1 MTDVA
6 SGVPPSGPTSA
17 LGVLRLGGSLLHSYV
32 RQQRTAF
39 VLAVGGATVFAGAII
54 ASSFVVGFVVED
66 VVTPVLADGADAAD
80 RLPLAVGLLLAVA
93 VAKAFGIV
101 LRRTAAGWLQFRT
114 RQRIR
119 RELVEQELRL
129 SLRWYAGRSVGDLL
143 SVSDNDTERATGIL
157 APLPFAT
164 GVVLLLVGSSVVIL
178 LTDPLLG
185 LLAML
190 QLAVV
195 VGIDLGGSWRAYR
208 AMEEVQR
215 RRGTVAQVA
224 HESFDGAITVRAL
237 GREDDEADRFA
248 VVADDLRDAL
258 VVVGRTWTGFRSATE
273 TVPTVGTV
281 VILAVGMLRVIDG
294 GLDVG
299 DLVAVS
305 YLLSLLTVPIRLI
318 GYLLWDVANGLAAW
332 QRVDDVLTA
341 DDTVPYGARPAM
353 TDGAAS
359 LDLEDVGFAYT
370 AERAVLDGIAL
381 HVPAGRTVA
390 VVGPTGSGK
399 STVALLLA
407 RLWDPS
413 DGTVRLDGRDLRE
426 LAVGAVPA
434 EVAYVPQES
443 FLFDG
448 TVAENITLGDPAIDL
463 PAVRAALALAGADE
477 FVASLPEGIDTRV
490 GERGAAL
497 SGGQRQRVALAR
509 ALVRRPRL
517 LVLDDA
523 TSAVDPSVEAGI
535 MARLRSAELPSTVV
549 VVAYRRGTIVL
560 ADEVVFV
567 EDGRIVAHGRHEDL
581 LSDIPGYAALL
592 QAYEEDRARRSAA
605 ADGTGSDGVGA
616 DGVLVRPRPPT
627 APAARA
633 PDEPAARDAP

>member
-1 MTDVA
+1 MTQDAAVA
-6 SGVPPSGPTSA
+6 AEHGPTSA
-17 LGVLRLGGSLLHSYV
+17 FGVLRI
-32 RQQRTAF
+32 
-39 VLAVGGATVFAGAII
+39 GGALLASYIRHQRAAFAIAVIGATLFAAAII
-54 ASSFVVGFVVED
+54 ASSFVVGRVVED
-66 VVTPVLADGADAAD
+66 VVTPVLADGAEPTD
-80 RLPLAVGLLLAVA
+80 GLAVA
-93 VAKAFGIV
+93 VVLLLGVALAKAIGIV
-101 LRRTAAGWLQFRT
+101 MRRTAAGWLQFRT
-114 RQRIR
+114 RQRVR
-119 RELVEQELRL
+119 RELVDQELRL
-129 SLRWYAGRSVGDLL
+129 SLRWYSGRSVGDLL
-143 SVSDNDTERATGIL
+143 SVSDNDTEQATGIL

-164 GVVLLLVGSSVVIL
+164 GVMLLLVGASVVIV

-185 LLAML
+185 FLAML
-190 QLAVV
+190 QLGIVV
-195 VGIDLGGSWRAYR
+195 AIDLGGSWRAYR

-215 RRGTVAQVA
+215 RRGTVARVA
-224 HESFDGAITVRAL
+224 HESFDGAVTVRAL
-237 GREDDEADRFA
+237 GREDDEAERFA
-248 VVADDLRDAL
+248 VAADDLRDAL

-273 TVPTVGTV
+273 AVPNVGTV
-281 VILAVGMLRVIDG
+281 VILAVGMLQVIDG
-294 GLDVG
+294 ELAVG

-332 QRVDDVLTA
+332 RRVEEVLEDPDTVTYGDAPATTGGAAAVDLDAVAFGYTA
-341 DDTVPYGARPAM
+341 DQ
-353 TDGAAS
+353 
-359 LDLEDVGFAYT
+359 
-370 AERAVLDGIAL
+370 AVLDRIAL
-381 HVPAGRTVA
+381 RIPAGRTVA

-413 DGTVRLDGRDLRE
+413 DGAVRLDGRDLRA
-426 LAVGAVPA
+426 LAAGAVPA

-448 TVAENITLGDPAIDL
+448 TIAENIALGDPAIDGR
-463 PAVRAALALAGADE
+463 AVLDALALAGADE
-477 FVASLPEGIDTRV
+477 LVAALPEGIATRV

-509 ALVRRPRL
+509 ALVRHPRL

-567 EDGRIVAHGRHEDL
+567 EDGRIVDHGSHEEL
-581 LSDIPGYAALL
+581 LARVPGYATLL
-592 QAYEEDRARRSAA
+592 RAYEDDRARRAVAQGGTSD
-605 ADGTGSDGVGA
+605 ADGSVG
-616 DGVLVRPRPPT
+616 RTRPPT

>member
-1 MTDVA
+1 MAVGTA
-6 SGVPPSGPTSA
+6 VPRATGPDSA
-17 LGVLRLGGSLLHSYV
+17 LGVLRRGLALLASFV
-32 RQQRTAF
+32 RQQRAAF
-39 VLAVGGATVFAGAII
+39 AVAVAGASLFAAAIV
-54 ASSFVVGFVVED
+54 ASSVVVGSVVED
-66 VVTPVLADGADAAD
+66 VITPVLAGGADAAD

-93 VAKAFGIV
+93 LAKAIGIV
-101 LRRTAAGWLQFRT
+101 MRRTAAGWLQFRT
-114 RQRIR
+114 QQRVR
-119 RELVEQELRL
+119 RELVERELRL

-143 SVSDNDTERATGIL
+143 SVSDNDTDRATGIL

-164 GVVLLLVGSSVVIL
+164 GVVLLLIGSSALVIA
-178 LTDPLLG
+178 TDPLLG
-185 LLAML
+185 LLAVS
-190 QLAVV
+190 QLGVV
-195 VGIDLGGSWRAYR
+195 LAIDLGGSWRAYR
-208 AMEEVQR
+208 AMEEVQH
-215 RRGTVAQVA
+215 RRGTVARVA
-224 HESFDGAITVRAL
+224 HESFDGAVTVRAL
-237 GREDDEADRFA
+237 GREDDEAARFA
-248 VVADDLRDAL
+248 AAADELRDAL

-273 TVPTVGTV
+273 AVPNVGTV

-294 GLDVG
+294 DLAVG
-299 DLVAVS
+299 ELVAVS

-332 QRVDDVLTA
+332 QRVQDVLGADDVVVHGA
-341 DDTVPYGARPAM
+341 VPAR
-353 TDGAAS
+353 TGGAAGVGM
-359 LDLEDVGFAYT
+359 DAVGFAY
-370 AERAVLDGIAL
+370 AEGPQVLSDVRLDI
-381 HVPAGRTVA
+381 PAGRTVA

-407 RLWDPS
+407 RLWDPD
-413 DGTVRLDGRDLRE
+413 DGSVRLDGRDLRD
-426 LAVGAVPA
+426 LAAGAVPA
-434 EVAYVPQES
+434 EVAYVPQEA

-448 TVAENITLGDPAIDL
+448 SVAENVALGDPSIDAA
-463 PAVRAALALAGADE
+463 AVRDALILAGAEDV
-477 FVASLPEGIDTRV
+477 VASLPEGIDTRV

-560 ADEVVFV
+560 ADEVVHV
-567 EDGRIVAHGRHEDL
+567 EDGRIVAHGTHDEL
-581 LSDIPGYAALL
+581 LARVPGYAALL
-592 QAYEEDRARRSAA
+592 RAYEDDRARRADAA
-605 ADGTGSDGVGA
+605 AVDGAGA
-616 DGVLVRPRPPT
+616 PAGRRRPPT

>member
-1 MTDVA
+1 MSVGTEA
-6 SGVPPSGPTSA
+6 PATSRPTSA
-17 LGVLRLGGSLLHSYV
+17 FGVLRSGAALLAGFV
-32 RQQRTAF
+32 RHQRAAF
-39 VLAVGGATVFAGAII
+39 VIAVSGAALFAGAII
-54 ASSFVVGFVVED
+54 ASSLVVGRIVED
-66 VVTPVLADGADAAD
+66 VITPVLADGAEVGD
-80 RLPLAVGLLLAVA
+80 RLLLAVVLLLVVA
-93 VAKAFGIV
+93 LAKAIGIV
-101 LRRTAAGWLQFRT
+101 LRRTSAGWLQLRT
-114 RQRIR
+114 RQRVR
-119 RELVEQELRL
+119 RELVEAQLDL

-143 SVSDNDTERATGIL
+143 SVSDNDTDRATGIL

-164 GVVLLLVGSSVVIL
+164 GVVLLLFGASTVIL

-185 LLAML
+185 ALAIL

-215 RRGTVAQVA
+215 RRGVVSQVA
-224 HESFDGAITVRAL
+224 HESFDGAVTVRAL
-237 GREDDEADRFA
+237 GREEDEAERFA
-248 VVADDLRDAL
+248 VAADDLRDAL
-258 VVVGRTWTGFRSATE
+258 VVVGRTWTGFRTATE
-273 TVPTVGTV
+273 AVPNVGTV
-281 VILAVGMLRVIDG
+281 VILAVGILRVIDG
-294 GLDVG
+294 DLGVG
-299 DLVAVS
+299 ELVAAS

-332 QRVDDVLTA
+332 QRVEEVLQADDVVGHGVL
-341 DDTVPYGARPAM
+341 PAR
-353 TDGAAS
+353 DGGAAG
-359 LDLEDVGFAYT
+359 VGMEAVSFTYP
-370 AERAVLDGIAL
+370 EGGAVLSEVAL
-381 HVPAGRTVA
+381 DVPAGRTIA

-413 DGTVRLDGRDLRE
+413 DGAVRLDGRDLRD
-426 LAVGAVPA
+426 LAVGAVPQ
-434 EVAYVPQES
+434 EVAFVSQEA

-448 TVAENITLGDPAIDL
+448 SIAENVALGDPRVGTAEVLD
-463 PAVRAALALAGADE
+463 ALALAGAQDI
-477 FVASLPEGIDTRV
+477 VSALPQGIGTRV

-509 ALVRRPRL
+509 ALTRRPRL

-535 MARLRSAELPSTVV
+535 MARLRSADLPSTVV

-567 EDGRIVAHGRHEDL
+567 EDGRVVAHGRHDDL
-581 LSDIPGYAALL
+581 LARVPGYATLL
-592 QAYEEDRARRSAA
+592 QAYEDDRARRGAA
-605 ADGTGSDGVGA
+605 AEDAHGA
-616 DGVLVRPRPPT
+616 AAGRTRPPT

>member
-1 MTDVA
+1 MAVA
-6 SGVPPSGPTSA
+6 SPAPMSGPDSA
-17 LGVLRLGGSLLHSYV
+17 LGVLRRGLALLA
-32 RQQRTAF
+32 AF
-39 VLAVGGATVFAGAII
+39 VSRQRAAFVVAVLGASVFSSAII
-54 ASSFVVGFVVED
+54 ASSVVVGRIVED
-66 VVTPVLADGADAAD
+66 VITPVLSRGAEPGD

-93 VAKAFGIV
+93 LAKAVGIV

-114 RQRIR
+114 QQRIR
-119 RELVEQELRL
+119 RELVERELRL
-129 SLRWYAGRSVGDLL
+129 SLRWYADRSVGDLL
-143 SVSDNDTERATGIL
+143 SVSDNDTDRATGIL

-164 GVVLLLVGSSVVIL
+164 GVVLLLIGASVVIV

-185 LLAML
+185 ALAIL

-195 VGIDLGGSWRAYR
+195 VAIDLGGSWRAYR

-215 RRGTVAQVA
+215 RRGAVARVA

-237 GREDDEADRFA
+237 GREDDEAARFA
-248 VVADDLRDAL
+248 GAADELRDAL
-258 VVVGRTWTGFRSATE
+258 VVVGRTWTGFRAATE
-273 TVPTVGTV
+273 AVPNVGTV
-281 VILAVGMLRVIDG
+281 VILAVGMLRVLDG
-294 GLDVG
+294 GLGVG
-299 DLVAVS
+299 ELVAVS

-332 QRVDDVLTA
+332 QRVEGVLRA
-341 DDTVPYGARPAM
+341 DDLVTHGAAPAR
-353 TDGAAS
+353 TDGAAEVGM
-359 LDLEDVGFAYT
+359 DRVGFAY
-370 AERAVLDGIAL
+370 ADGEPVLTDVRLEI
-381 HVPAGRTVA
+381 PAGRTVA

-399 STVALLLA
+399 SSVALLLA
-407 RLWDPS
+407 RLWDPT
-413 DGTVRLDGRDLRE
+413 DGAVRLDGRDLRD
-426 LAVGAVPA
+426 LAAGAVPT
-434 EVAYVPQES
+434 EVAYVPQEA

-448 TVAENITLGDPAIDL
+448 TVAENVGLSAEGIDETDI
-463 PAVRAALALAGADE
+463 RAALTLAGADDV
-477 FVASLPEGIDTRV
+477 VATLPEGVRTRV

-535 MARLRSAELPSTVV
+535 MARLRSADLPATVV

-560 ADEVVFV
+560 ADSVVYV
-567 EDGRIVAHGRHEDL
+567 EDGRIVAHGTHEEL
-581 LSDIPGYAALL
+581 LADVPGYAVLL
-592 QAYEEDRARRSAA
+592 RAYEEDRARRA
-605 ADGTGSDGVGA
+605 ADGDGVA
-616 DGVLVRPRPPT
+616 VAPDRPRPPT

>member
-1 MTDVA
+1 M
-6 SGVPPSGPTSA
+6 SGTTPPPAGGPDSA
-17 LGVLRLGGSLLHSYV
+17 LGVLRRGLALLASFV
-32 RQQRTAF
+32 RQQRAAF
-39 VLAVGGATVFAGAII
+39 AVAVTGATLFAGAIV
-54 ASSFVVGFVVED
+54 ASSVVVGRIVEE
-66 VVTPVLADGADAAD
+66 VVTPVLAGGADPGD
-80 RLPLAVGLLLAVA
+80 RLPVA
-93 VAKAFGIV
+93 VALLLGVALAKAVGIV
-101 LRRTAAGWLQFRT
+101 MRRTAAGWLQFRT
-114 RQRIR
+114 QQRVR
-119 RELVEQELRL
+119 RELVERELRL

-143 SVSDNDTERATGIL
+143 SVSDNDTDRATGIL

-164 GVVLLLVGSSVVIL
+164 GVVLLLIGASGVIL
-178 LTDPLLG
+178 ATDPLLG
-185 LLAML
+185 LLAVL

-195 VGIDLGGSWRAYR
+195 LAIDLGGSWRAYR

-215 RRGTVAQVA
+215 RRGTVARVA
-224 HESFDGAITVRAL
+224 HESFDGAVTVRAL
-237 GREDDEADRFA
+237 GREDAEAERFA
-248 VVADDLRDAL
+248 GAADDLRDAL

-273 TVPTVGTV
+273 AVPNVGTV

-294 GLDVG
+294 DLGVG
-299 DLVAVS
+299 ELVAVS

-332 QRVDDVLTA
+332 QRVEDVLRADDVVA
-341 DDTVPYGARPAM
+341 HGALPAR
-353 TDGAAS
+353 TGGAAGVGM
-359 LDLEDVGFAYT
+359 DGVGFAY
-370 AERAVLDGIAL
+370 AEGPPVLTDVRL
-381 HVPAGRTVA
+381 EVPPGRTVA

-407 RLWDPS
+407 RLWDPA
-413 DGTVRLDGRDLRE
+413 DGSVRLDGRDLRD
-426 LAVGAVPA
+426 LAAGAVPA
-434 EVAYVPQES
+434 EVAYVPQET

-448 TVAENITLGDPAIDL
+448 TVAENVALGDPAIDAA
-463 PAVRAALALAGADE
+463 AVRDALALAGAEDV
-477 FVASLPEGIDTRV
+477 VAALPEGVDTRV

-509 ALVRRPRL
+509 ALARRPRL

-560 ADEVVFV
+560 ADEVVYV
-567 EDGRIVAHGRHEDL
+567 EDGRIVAHGTHDDL
-581 LSDIPGYAALL
+581 LGRVPGYATLL
-592 QAYEEDRARRSAA
+592 RAYEDDRARRAGVA
-605 ADGTGSDGVGA
+605 ADAAGGAGDGA
-616 DGVLVRPRPPT
+616 RPRPPT

>member
-1 MTDVA
+1 MSVGTTA
-6 SGVPPSGPTSA
+6 PPAGGPDSA
-17 LGVLRLGGSLLHSYV
+17 LGVLRRGLALLASFV
-32 RQQRTAF
+32 RQQRAAF
-39 VLAVGGATVFAGAII
+39 AVAVTGATLFAGAIV
-54 ASSFVVGFVVED
+54 ASSVVVGRIVED
-66 VVTPVLADGADAAD
+66 VVTPVLAGGVDPGD
-80 RLPLAVGLLLAVA
+80 RLPVA
-93 VAKAFGIV
+93 VALLLGVALAKAVGIV
-101 LRRTAAGWLQFRT
+101 MRRTAAGWLQFRT
-114 RQRIR
+114 QQRVR
-119 RELVEQELRL
+119 RELVERELRL

-143 SVSDNDTERATGIL
+143 SVSDNDTDRATGIL

-164 GVVLLLVGSSVVIL
+164 GVVLLLIGASGVIL
-178 LTDPLLG
+178 ATDPLLG
-185 LLAML
+185 LLAVL

-195 VGIDLGGSWRAYR
+195 LAIDLGGSWRAYR

-215 RRGTVAQVA
+215 RRGTVARVA
-224 HESFDGAITVRAL
+224 HESFDGAVTVRAL
-237 GREDDEADRFA
+237 GREEAEAERFA
-248 VVADDLRDAL
+248 GAADDLRDAL

-273 TVPTVGTV
+273 AVPNVGTV

-294 GLDVG
+294 DLGVG
-299 DLVAVS
+299 ELVAVS

-332 QRVDDVLTA
+332 QRVEDVLRADDVVA
-341 DDTVPYGARPAM
+341 HGALPAR
-353 TDGAAS
+353 TGGAAGVGM
-359 LDLEDVGFAYT
+359 DAVGFAY
-370 AERAVLDGIAL
+370 AEGPPVLTDVRL
-381 HVPAGRTVA
+381 EVPPGRTVA

-407 RLWDPS
+407 RLWDPA
-413 DGTVRLDGRDLRE
+413 DGSVRLDGRDLRD
-426 LAVGAVPA
+426 LAAGAVPA
-434 EVAYVPQES
+434 EVAYVPQET

-448 TVAENITLGDPAIDL
+448 TVAENVALGDPAIDAA
-463 PAVRAALALAGADE
+463 AVRDALALAGAEDV
-477 FVASLPEGIDTRV
+477 VAALPEGVDTRV

-509 ALVRRPRL
+509 ALARRPRL

-560 ADEVVFV
+560 ADEVVYV
-567 EDGRIVAHGRHEDL
+567 EDGRIVAHGTHDDL
-581 LSDIPGYAALL
+581 LGRVPGYATLL
-592 QAYEEDRARRSAA
+592 RAYEDDRARRAGVA
-605 ADGTGSDGVGA
+605 ADAAGGAGDGA
-616 DGVLVRPRPPT
+616 RPRPPT